1 LKHANETS
9 KSIAT
14 PRTARPTASPAKQTA
29 ARRSTAAPKTAKRA
43 RQSALEQAVAKQGA
57 ARRSTAKPSAVKK
70 STAKQTAVK
79 RSTAKVGPAAALARL
94 REICLALPE
103 TSEKEAWGTPTFR
116 VRGKMF
122 AMFNDDHHGDGR
134 LAVWCKAP
142 LGAQEAL
149 VEADPQH
156 YFRPP
161 YVGPSGWV
169 GVHLDKGLA
178 WDEIADILDEGWRTA
193 APKRLAES
201 RPRKP

>member
-1 LKHANETS
+1 LKRATETG
-9 KSIAT
+9 
-14 PRTARPTASPAKQTA
+14 RPTA
-29 ARRSTAAPKTAKRA
+29 ARRADRP
-43 RQSALEQAVAKQGA
+43 
-57 ARRSTAKPSAVKK
+57 TAKPVKQSTASNRTRKSAPEK
-70 STAKQTAVK
+70 STAKKSAAK
-79 RSTAKVGPAAALARL
+79 STAKLGPADALARL
-94 REICLALPE
+94 RELCLALPE

-122 AMFNDDHHGDGR
+122 AMFSDDHHGDGR

-156 YFRPP
+156 FFRPP

-201 RPRKP
+201 RPRKH